1 MLRSLYSGISG
12 LRANQTMMDVVGNN
26 IANVNTTGFKASNTV
41 FQDTLSQLIQGS
53 SAPTNTRGGTNPA
66 QIGLGVRVAAITT
79 NFNPGAAQSTGRSSD
94 VMIQGDG
101 FFVEKLNGQNVYT
114 RNGALNFDALGR
126 LVGPD
131 GGMVQGWMADV
142 NGAINTNAQIGNLS
156 IPIAST
162 LAPERTDSVKL
173 AGNLPA
179 DGTLTSPVQT
189 SLDVYDDQGKV
200 STLNASFTRQAAAP
214 PSTDTVWDFTLSK
227 PGFSVTGTVTFDST
241 GTLTAASPSVIDGA
255 TVDLSQLTGYAG
267 LNTLGVDSANGSAA
281 GTLQGFSIGSDGVMT
296 GTFSNGL
303 TKSLGQLAVATFAN
317 PAGLSKAG
325 ASGYVAS
332 TNSGRVQIGTAGSG
346 ARGALAGGA
355 LEMSN
360 VDLAAEFTNL
370 IVAQRG
376 FQANSRIISAGD
388 EILQDLVNIKR

>member
-41 FQDTLSQLIQGS
+41 FQDTLSQLVQGS
-53 SAPTNTRGGTNPA
+53 STPTATRGGTNPS

-79 NFNPGAAQSTGRSSD
+79 NFNAGAAQSTGRGAD

-114 RNGALNFDALGR
+114 RNGALGFDATGR

-131 GGMVQGWMADV
+131 GGILQGWMADV
-142 NGAINTNAQIGNLS
+142 NGNININGATGNLS

-162 LAPERTDSVKL
+162 IAPQATTTVTLS
-173 AGNLPA
+173 GNLPA
-179 DGTLTSPVQT
+179 DGTASTPQT
-189 SLDVYDDQGKV
+189 SVDVYDAQGKAR
-200 STLNASFTRQAAAP
+200 TLNVSYSRVSATSWNVTITDATTPPTAP
-214 PSTDTVWDFTLSK
+214 
-227 PGFSVTGTVTFDST
+227 VTGVLNFNPDGSTPNPTSMTVN
-241 GTLTAASPSVIDGA
+241 GIA
-255 TVDLSQLTGYAG
+255 VDMAQLTGYSG
-267 LNTLGVDSANGSAA
+267 LSTLSVSKADGAEA
-281 GTLQGFSIGSDGVMT
+281 GTLQGFQIGGDGILT
-296 GTFSNGL
+296 GTFSNGQ
-303 TKSLGQLAVATFAN
+303 TKALGQLALATFAN
-317 PAGLSKAG
+317 PNGLMKAG
-325 ASGYVAS
+325 GSGYLAS
-332 TNSGRVQIGTAGSG
+332 SNSGLVQIGTAGSG
-346 ARGALAGGA
+346 SRGALAVGA

-376 FQANSRIISAGD
+376 FQANSRIITAGD

>member
-41 FQDTLSQLIQGS
+41 FQDTLSQLIQGG
-53 SAPTNTRGGTNPA
+53 SAPSATRGGTNPA

-79 NFNPGAAQSTGRSSD
+79 NFNPGAAQSTGRSAD

-101 FFVEKLNGQNVYT
+101 FFIEKQNGQNVYT
-114 RNGALNFDALGR
+114 RNGAFGFDGLGR

-131 GGMVQGWMADV
+131 GGIVQGWMAD
-142 NGAINTNAQIGNLS
+142 GTGMINTNGPVGNLS
-156 IPIAST
+156 IPLATTIAPAAT
-162 LAPERTDSVKL
+162 TTVKL

-179 DGTLTSPVQT
+179 DGSLTTSPQT
-189 SLDVYDDQGKV
+189 SVDIYDAQGV
-200 STLNASFTRQAAAP
+200 PRSLNATFTRVSNTQWTVNLSDGAATA
-214 PSTDTVWDFTLSK
+214 
-227 PGFSVTGTVTFDST
+227 T
-241 GTLTAASPSVIDGA
+241 GTLNFAADGSTPSPA
-255 TVDLSQLTGYAG
+255 TLTVGGVDVDLSQLTGYSG
-267 LNTLGVDSANGSAA
+267 LSTLAVDNADGAQA
-281 GTLQGFSIGSDGVMT
+281 GTLQGFLIGSDGVLT
-296 GTFSNGL
+296 GTFSNGQ
-303 TKSLGQLAVATFAN
+303 TKALGQLAIGTFPNPTGLMKTGNSGFSATT
-317 PAGLSKAG
+317 
-325 ASGYVAS
+325 ASGLVQVGTPAS
-332 TNSGRVQIGTAGSG
+332 GS
-346 ARGALAGGA
+346 RGALSVGT

-376 FQANSRIISAGD
+376 FQANSRIITAGD

>member
-26 IANVNTTGFKASNTV
+26 IANVNTAGFKTSNTV
-41 FQDTLSQLIQGS
+41 FQDTLSQLVQGS
-53 SAPTNTRGGTNPA
+53 SAPTNARGGTNPA

-101 FFVEKLNGQNVYT
+101 FFVERSGNQQLFT
-114 RNGALNFDALGR
+114 RNGALSFDARGR

-131 GGMVQGWMADV
+131 GGIVQGWMADAT
-142 NGAINTNAQIGNLS
+142 GAINTNGPVGDLS
-156 IPIAST
+156 IPLAST
-162 LAPERTDSVKL
+162 LAPQATTTVALS
-173 AGNLPA
+173 GNLPA
-179 DGTLTSPVQT
+179 DGTVTAPQT
-189 SLDVYDDQGKV
+189 SVDVYDAQGV
-200 STLNASFTRQAAAP
+200 ATTLQMSFTRVDNTTWDVSLSDGTTTTTGSLVFSGSG
-214 PSTDTVWDFTLSK
+214 STPTPASM
-227 PGFSVTGTVTFDST
+227 TF
-241 GTLTAASPSVIDGA
+241 GGV
-255 TVDLSQLTGYAG
+255 TVDLSQLTGYSG
-267 LNTLGVDSANGSAA
+267 LSTLAVQSANGSAA
-281 GTLQGFSIGSDGVMT
+281 GTLQGFAIGSDGVMT

-303 TKSLGQLAVATFAN
+303 TRPLGQLAIATVTN
-317 PAGLSKAG
+317 PAGLTKAG
-325 ASGYVAS
+325 NSAYAMSP
-332 TNSGRVQIGTAGSG
+332 NSGTVQFGAAGTGS
-346 ARGALAGGA
+346 RGALAGGA

-376 FQANSRIISAGD
+376 FQANSRIITAGD

>member
-26 IANVNTTGFKASNTV
+26 IANVNTAGFKTSNTV
-41 FQDTLSQLIQGS
+41 FQDTLSQLVQGA
-53 SAPTNTRGGTNPA
+53 SAPTGARGGTNPA

-101 FFVEKLNGQNVYT
+101 FFVERSGNQQLFT
-114 RNGALNFDALGR
+114 RNGALSFDATGR

-131 GGMVQGWMADV
+131 GGIIQGWMADAA
-142 NGAINTNAQIGNLS
+142 GAINTNGPVGDLS
-156 IPIAST
+156 IPLAST
-162 LAPERTDSVKL
+162 LAPQATTTVKL
-173 AGNLPA
+173 SGNLPA
-179 DGTLTSPVQT
+179 DGAITSPQT
-189 SLDVYDDQGKV
+189 SVDVYDAQGV
-200 STLNASFTRQAAAP
+200 ATTLQASFNRTSNTTWDVSLSDGTTTSTSTLTFGASGATPTPANM
-214 PSTDTVWDFTLSK
+214 
-227 PGFSVTGTVTFDST
+227 TFN
-241 GTLTAASPSVIDGA
+241 GV
-255 TVDLSQLTGYAG
+255 TVDLSQLTGYSG
-267 LNTLGVDSANGSAA
+267 LSTLAVQSADGSAA
-281 GTLQGFSIGSDGVMT
+281 GTLQGFAIGSDGVMT

-303 TKSLGQLAVATFAN
+303 TRPLGQLAVATVTN

-325 ASGYVAS
+325 NSAYVAS
-332 TNSGRVQIGTAGSG
+332 PNSGTVQFGAAGTGS
-346 ARGALAGGA
+346 RGALAGGA

-376 FQANSRIISAGD
+376 FQANSRIITAGD

>member
-26 IANVNTTGFKASNTV
+26 IANVNTAGFKTSNTV
-41 FQDTLSQLIQGS
+41 FQDTLSQLVQGA
-53 SAPTNTRGGTNPA
+53 SAPTGARGGTNPA

-79 NFNPGAAQSTGRSSD
+79 NFNPGAAQTTGRSSD

-101 FFVEKLNGQNVYT
+101 FFVERSGNQQLFT
-114 RNGALNFDALGR
+114 RNGALGFDATGR

-131 GGMVQGWMADV
+131 GGIVQGWTADAT
-142 NGAINTNAQIGNLS
+142 GAINTNGPVGDLS
-156 IPIAST
+156 IPLAST
-162 LAPERTDSVKL
+162 LAPQATTTVKL
-173 AGNLPA
+173 SGNLPA
-179 DGTLTSPVQT
+179 DGAITSPQT
-189 SLDVYDDQGKV
+189 SVDVYDAQGV
-200 STLNASFTRQAAAP
+200 ATTLQASFQRVAGSTTDWQVTLSDGTTTVGPNTLSFGGAGAAP
-214 PSTDTVWDFTLSK
+214 SP
-227 PGFSVTGTVTFDST
+227 
-241 GTLTAASPSVIDGA
+241 ASMAFGA
-255 TVDLSQLTGYAG
+255 VTVDLSQLTGYSG
-267 LNTLGVDSANGSAA
+267 LSTLAVQSADGSAA
-281 GTLQGFSIGSDGVMT
+281 GTLQGFAIGSDGVMT

-303 TKSLGQLAVATFAN
+303 TRPLGQLAVATVTN

-325 ASGYVAS
+325 NSAYIASP
-332 TNSGRVQIGTAGSG
+332 NSGTVQFGTAGTGS
-346 ARGALAGGA
+346 RGALAGGA

-376 FQANSRIISAGD
+376 FQANSRIITAGD

>member
-26 IANVNTTGFKASNTV
+26 IANVNTAGFKTSNTV
-41 FQDTLSQLIQGS
+41 FQDTLSQLVQGA
-53 SAPTNTRGGTNPA
+53 SAPTGARGGTNPA

-101 FFVEKLNGQNVYT
+101 FFVERSGNQQLFT
-114 RNGALNFDALGR
+114 RNGALSFDATGR

-131 GGMVQGWMADV
+131 GGIVQGWMADAA
-142 NGAINTNAQIGNLS
+142 GAINTNGPVGDLS
-156 IPIAST
+156 IPLAST
-162 LAPERTDSVKL
+162 LAPQATTTVRLS
-173 AGNLPA
+173 GNLPA
-179 DGTLTSPVQT
+179 DGAITSPQT
-189 SLDVYDDQGKV
+189 SVDVYDAQGV
-200 STLNASFTRQAAAP
+200 ATTLQASFNRTSNTTWDVTLSDGATTTTSTL
-214 PSTDTVWDFTLSK
+214 
-227 PGFSVTGTVTFDST
+227 TFGGS
-241 GTLTAASPSVIDGA
+241 GA
-255 TVDLSQLTGYAG
+255 TPTPANMTFNGVTVDLSQLTGYSG
-267 LNTLGVDSANGSAA
+267 LSTLAVQSADGSAA
-281 GTLQGFSIGSDGVMT
+281 GTLQGFAIGSDGVMT

-303 TKSLGQLAVATFAN
+303 TRPLGQLAVATVTN

-325 ASGYVAS
+325 SSAYTASP
-332 TNSGRVQIGTAGSG
+332 NSGTVQFGTAGTGS
-346 ARGALAGGA
+346 RGALAGGA

-376 FQANSRIISAGD
+376 FQANSRIITAGD

>member
-26 IANVNTTGFKASNTV
+26 IANVNTAGFKSSNTV
-41 FQDTLSQLIQGS
+41 FQDTLSQLVQGA
-53 SAPTNTRGGTNPA
+53 SAPTGARGGTNPA

-101 FFVEKLNGQNVYT
+101 FFVERSGNQQLFT
-114 RNGALNFDALGR
+114 RNGALSFDATGR

-131 GGMVQGWMADV
+131 GGIIQGWMADAS
-142 NGAINTNAQIGNLS
+142 GAINTNGPVGDLS
-156 IPIAST
+156 IPLAST
-162 LAPERTDSVKL
+162 LAPQATTTVKL
-173 AGNLPA
+173 SGNLPA
-179 DGTLTSPVQT
+179 DGAITSPQT
-189 SLDVYDDQGKV
+189 SVDVYDAQGV
-200 STLNASFTRQAAAP
+200 ATTLQASFNRT
-214 PSTDTVWDFTLSK
+214 SNTTWDVTLSD
-227 PGFSVTGTVTFDST
+227 GTTTTT
-241 GTLTAASPSVIDGA
+241 GTLTFGASGA
-255 TVDLSQLTGYAG
+255 TPTPANMTFNSVSVDLSQLTGYSG
-267 LNTLGVDSANGSAA
+267 LSTLAVQSADGSAA
-281 GTLQGFSIGSDGVMT
+281 GTLQGFAIGSDGVMT

-303 TKSLGQLAVATFAN
+303 TRPLGQLAVATVTN

-325 ASGYVAS
+325 NSAYIASP
-332 TNSGRVQIGTAGSG
+332 NSGTVQFGTAGTGS
-346 ARGALAGGA
+346 RGALAGGA

-376 FQANSRIISAGD
+376 FQANSRIITAGD